1 MELDEPCCVGTS
13 LTKEQWIDVLTDEK
27 VTNQKNISIL
37 KELYVCEEH
46 KSSAGK
52 IAPILGYETHAP
64 LNGIIGS
71 WGRRV
76 VKKIPYRLI
85 EKTYGEIGKKF
96 IHIHH
101 LVKISDIKEEYMIDP
116 IEDLRPVCP
125 NCHAMLHK
133 KEPPFT
139 IEELK
144 GMLNID

>member
-1 MELDEPCCVGTS
+1 MVEALEELNLVDE
-13 LTKEQWIDVLTDEK
+13 Q
-27 VTNQKNISIL
+27 
-37 KELYVCEEH
+37 LYCEE
-46 KSSAGK
+46 
-52 IAPILGYETHAP
+52 IPENIRETLFEGAK
-64 LNGIIGS
+64 
-71 WGRRV
+71 
-76 VKKIPYRLI
+76 KKIIVNSYERNNKARRLCI
-85 EKTYGEIGKKF
+85 KYYGVKCQVCNFDFEKTYGEIGKKF